1 MPRQGNGTYTL
12 PPNTWFPGVNG
23 VTATTSDWN
32 ATATDIQAAI
42 TQSVSSDGQTPMTG
56 NLPMGNNKITG
67 LAPATADTDGASLA
81 NIQAAVGQSGAAVFR
96 NRIRNPNFEVN
107 QRVVSGSVVLAAGA
121 YGHDGWKAGAAG
133 CTYTFTTSGVDT
145 VITITAGSLQQ
156 IIEGRYIEGGSYVM
170 SWFGTAQ
177 GKIAAGSYAASG
189 VTAASVTAAGNL
201 TVEFNT
207 GTLSRVQLEPGTVP
221 TPFERKGY
229 ANELAWCKR
238 YLPVWRSLSTNDQV
252 GAGQATSGTTAII
265 NYTFDVELRA
275 SVTSVS
281 AGGSFVVTSATGAAL
296 VLTGMT
302 LAVTGRRSV
311 LLSAPVAGGLVAG
324 NGTTMQGTLAT
335 SIIVFGG
342 AEL

>member
-1 MPRQGNGTYTL
+1 MATPPARTELANTYPNPSNAVFRTGIGKLWDYVVGVLGT
-12 PPNTWFPGVNG
+12 
-23 VTATTSDWN
+23 
-32 ATATDIQAAI
+32 
-42 TQSVSSDGQTPMTG
+42 TG
-56 NLPMGNNKITG
+56 NPAEARDALG
-67 LAPATADTDGASLA
+67 LGPVIS
-81 NIQAAVGQSGAAVFR
+81 FR

-107 QRVVSGSVVLAAGA
+107 QRTVSGSVVLAAGQ

-133 CTYTFTTSGVDT
+133 CTYTFATSGIDT

-207 GTLSRVQLEPGTVP
+207 GTLSRVQLEPGTIP
-221 TPFERKGY
+221 TPFERKGF
-229 ANELAWCKR
+229 AWELAWCKR
-238 YLPVWRSLSTNDQV
+238 YLAVWRSLSTNEQV
-252 GAGQATSGTTAII
+252 GAGQATSATTSLI
-265 NYTFDVELRA
+265 NYTFDVELRF
-275 SVTSVS
+275 SVTSVA
-281 AGGSFVVTSATGAAL
+281 AGGSFVVTSAAGAAL
-296 VLTGMT
+296 AITGMT

-311 LLSAPVAGGLVAG
+311 LLSCPVGGGLVAG
-324 NGTTMQGTLAT
+324 NGATLQGTLST
-335 SIIVFGG
+335 SAIIFGG